1 MDGASLWGSISQ
13 HFPLLNSSQKI
24 LDDACRSLWG
34 WADCSLCLDQG
45 NCMQTNCPRNLR
57 VWLEPYLK
65 FYLETTSLYTSE
77 DWDEPILALK
87 SHADLQ
93 RLIELI
99 QNHPDTR
106 KSELISRYFA
116 SHSDSKKLNDAS
128 KNYAFDLALST
139 LTMVPFSKKNQFYN
153 QYPILAPETWQ
164 HDWPA
169 HLVMCNA
176 IKAKRS
182 LSKIEACSVTHEL
195 SAARLEEFG
204 VAIQGTSDLRQH
216 LAFNSKKKAL
226 TCLSTDGFPEGVSKS
241 A

>member
-1 MDGASLWGSISQ
+1 
-13 HFPLLNSSQKI
+13 
-24 LDDACRSLWG
+24 
-34 WADCSLCLDQG
+34 
-45 NCMQTNCPRNLR
+45 MQTNCPRNLR

-139 LTMVPFSKKNQFYN
+139 LTMVPFSKKNQFHN

-176 IKAKRS
+176 IKAERS

-216 LAFNSKKKAL
+216 LAFDSKKKAL